1 MDTNE
6 AKKLKKKR
14 ATGII
19 LVMFKTNYKF
29 FLALLISTLFPW
41 NDLKAD
47 SENTL
52 NMLSIEPGFKIE
64 IFVDNIDTPRQIAQS
79 TSGNIF
85 VGSKNGGIITA
96 ILPDKSIRTIAKGL
110 KYATGVTFYDGD
122 LYFSEINNI
131 WKIENIDQH
140 LEQSMALPQK
150 TLVTNNLP
158 SNPWH
163 GWKWIDFGPDGY
175 LYLAVGVPCNVCNPA
190 DEAEYDFDKRFGAI
204 LRLSEDNQWEYVATG
219 VRNSVGFDWHPTT
232 KKLYF
237 GDNGRDW
244 MGDDL
249 PSCEL
254 NRVDLEGQSFGFPF
268 KHATNVLDPEYGS
281 KITNDMN
288 FVDPIL
294 EIGAHVAPTG
304 LTFYDGEMLPKKYKN
319 TIFMALHGSW
329 NRTRKSGYKIL
340 AAHFDDQGAL
350 IGYEDFI
357 TGWLQREGTKETV
370 LGRPANVFQMQDG
383 SLLISDDKANAIFR
397 VSY

>member
-1 MDTNE
+1 MND
-6 AKKLKKKR
+6 
-14 ATGII
+14 
-19 LVMFKTNYKF
+19 YKF
-29 FLALLISTLFPW
+29 FFSLIVLILSPSGNLEADTLKI
-41 NDLKAD
+41 LQ
-47 SENTL
+47 
-52 NMLSIEPGFKIE
+52 MLSIKDDLKIE
-64 IFVDNIDTPRQIAQS
+64 VFLENIETPRQITQS
-79 TSGNIF
+79 QAGNIF
-85 VGSKNGGIITA
+85 VGSKNGGVINA
-96 ILPDKSIRTIAKGL
+96 IFPDKSVRVIAKDL
-110 KYATGVTFYDGD
+110 KYATGVAFHDGD
-122 LYFSEINNI
+122 LYFSEIESI
-131 WKIENIDQH
+131 WKIEDID
-140 LEQSMALPQK
+140 EQLVQSSGIPEK
-150 TLVTNNLP
+150 ILVTNNLP

-190 DEAEYDFDKRFGAI
+190 EEAEYNFDKRYGTI
-204 LRLSEDNQWEYVATG
+204 LRLSQDNQWEFVATG
-219 VRNSVGFDWHPTT
+219 IRNSVGFDWHPIT

-244 MGDDL
+244 MGDDI

-254 NRVDLEGQSFGFPF
+254 NRIDNEGLSFGFPF
-268 KHATNVLDPEYGS
+268 KHATNILDPEYGP

-340 AAHFDDQGAL
+340 AAHFDDQGEL

>member
-1 MDTNE
+1 MH
-6 AKKLKKKR
+6 
-14 ATGII
+14 
-19 LVMFKTNYKF
+19 YKF
-29 FLALLISTLFPW
+29 FLSLLILINLHAISLH
-41 NDLKAD
+41 ASA
-47 SENTL
+47 SEAL
-52 NMLSIEPGFKIE
+52 AKLELPKDFKVE
-64 IFVDNIDTPRQIAQS
+64 IFIDNIDSPRQIAES
-79 TSGNIF
+79 PEGNLF
-85 VGSKNGGIITA
+85 VGSKNGGVIYA
-96 ILPDKSIRTIAKGL
+96 ISPDKSKRIIAQGL

-122 LYFSEINNI
+122 LYFSEIDSI
-131 WKIENIDQH
+131 WKIENIDNE
-140 LEQSMALPQK
+140 LINGSLIPEK
-150 TLVTNNLP
+150 VLVTNNLP
-158 SNPWH
+158 NNPWH
-163 GWKWIDFGPDGY
+163 GWKWIDFGPDEK
-175 LYLAVGVPCNVCNPA
+175 LYLAVGVPCNVCNPSQ
-190 DEAEYDFDKRFGAI
+190 EEEYNFDKRYGSI
-204 LRLSEDNQWEYVATG
+204 IRLNKNATWEYVATG
-219 VRNSVGFDWHPTT
+219 VRNSVGFDWHPKTNE
-232 KKLYF
+232 LYF

-254 NRVDLEGQSFGFPF
+254 NRVVEEGLSFGFPF
-268 KHATNVLDPEYGS
+268 KHATGVLDPEYGS

-304 LTFYDGEMLPKKYKN
+304 LTFYDGEMLPEKYKN

-340 AAHFDDQGAL
+340 AAHFDDRGEL

-383 SLLISDDKANAIFR
+383 SLLISDDRANAIFR